1 MDSIGVVQAQQ
12 GVVNQANS
20 NSERAN
26 EQREA
31 KTAEAAVPVQRVTNE
46 LKQRVDQI
54 LAQLKEK
61 GVDLKPHE
69 KTVANHSND
78 GYIEVL
84 RDVLT
89 GNTTARAVT
98 FDAVASETP
107 PVTPQLPAYPFDRTF
122 LAVNLE
128 FLRALVSGDGV
139 VDKMLAERIRKELE
153 ALSKP
158 PESASEMV

>member
-12 GVVNQANS
+12 GVVNQAN
-20 NSERAN
+20 NSDRAKEN
-26 EQREA
+26 IEV
-31 KTAEAAVPVQRVTNE
+31 KPAEAAVPVQRVTSE

-61 GVDLKPHE
+61 GVDLKPPE
-69 KTVANHSND
+69 KSGRDTAKGD
-78 GYIEVL
+78 YIEVL

-89 GNTTARAVT
+89 GNTSAHAIT
-98 FDAVASETP
+98 FDAVATETL
-107 PVTPQLPAYPFDRTF
+107 PVTPQLPAFPFDRTF

-139 VDKMLAERIRKELE
+139 VDKMLAERIQKELE
-153 ALSKP
+153 SLNKP
-158 PESASEMV
+158 AKTASEMV